1 MKRLAT
7 GLKNIA
13 FAVTNL
19 EKMNCVPSVRSI
31 NPATARVW
39 PSHLLRM
46 LGGTMSPSRP
56 SLEGNCGVGP
66 GIARDDSSPASP
78 GIC

>member
-1 MKRLAT
+1 MLTPNIYISEKKKVLGVKRLAT

-39 PSHLLRM
+39 PVQM
-46 LGGTMSPSRP
+46 D
-56 SLEGNCGVGP
+56 EV
-66 GIARDDSSPASP
+66 
-78 GIC
+78 